1 MLNLYLQFVLKYV
14 KMSAGDV
21 MQQYFIKGKCKINE
35 CFVFDN
41 EQAHHIKNVLRM
53 KNGSQVRVVDED
65 EIAYSAQII
74 IDVNGVS
81 GIACE
86 KLMPSES
93 SIKTSLIMG
102 LIKGDK
108 WDYLLQKACECGA
121 YEILPMI
128 SSRCVVKAKEEKADK
143 KLARWNK
150 IAIEACEQCKRTHR
164 AQVLPTA
171 DFKQSLQCDA
181 DLKLIAYEDADL
193 KACNL
198 AAVFDAHASIHSIA
212 VMIGPEGGFSIS
224 EVEQAEAAGFIRVS
238 LGSSIFR
245 AETAA
250 LFALNA
256 ISYHYDIRGELK

>member
-1 MLNLYLQFVLKYV
+1 
-14 KMSAGDV
+14 MSAGDV
-21 MQQYFIKGKCKINE
+21 MQQYFIKGICKINE
-35 CFVFDN
+35 CFVFDD

-65 EIAYSAQII
+65 ENAYSAEII
-74 IDVNGVS
+74 LDAHGVS
-81 GIACE
+81 GLVCE
-86 KLMPSES
+86 KLMPTES

-108 WDYLLQKACECGA
+108 WDYLIQKACECGA
-121 YEILPMI
+121 YEILPMV

-164 AQVLPTA
+164 TQVLSA
-171 DFKQSLQCDA
+171 IDFKSSLQCDA

-198 AAVFDAHASIHSIA
+198 AEVFNAHASIHSIA
-212 VMIGPEGGFSIS
+212 VMIGPEGGFSID
-224 EVEQAEAAGFIRVS
+224 EVEQAEAVGFIRVS
-238 LGSSIFR
+238 LGASIFR

-256 ISYHYDIRGELK
+256 ISYHYDICGGSK

>member
-1 MLNLYLQFVLKYV
+1 MFKYV

-35 CFVFDN
+35 RFDFDE

-53 KNGSQVRVVDED
+53 KNGSQVRVVDENENAYMA
-65 EIAYSAQII
+65 EIL
-74 IDVNGVS
+74 IDTHGVS
-81 GIACE
+81 GIVCDPLA
-86 KLMPSES
+86 PTES
-93 SIKTSLIMG
+93 SIKTTLIMG

-121 YEILPMI
+121 YEILPMV

-150 IAIEACEQCKRTHR
+150 IASEACEQCKRTHR
-164 AQVLPTA
+164 AQVLPAA
-171 DFKQSLQCDA
+171 DFKQSLRCDA

-198 AAVFDAHASIHSIA
+198 AAVFDANADIHSIA
-212 VMIGPEGGFSIS
+212 VMVGPEGGFSID

-250 LFALNA
+250 LFVLNA
-256 ISYHYDIRGELK
+256 ISYHYDIRGGSK

>member
-1 MLNLYLQFVLKYV
+1 
-14 KMSAGDV
+14 
-21 MQQYFIKGKCKINE
+21 MQQYFIKGKCKTNE
-35 CFVFDN
+35 RFAFDD

-53 KNGSQVRVVDED
+53 KNGSIVRVVDEN
-65 EIAYSAQII
+65 EEAYSAEVMIEAS
-74 IDVNGVS
+74 GVS
-81 GIACE
+81 GVVCD

-121 YEILPMI
+121 YEILPMV

-164 AQVLPTA
+164 AQVLSVT
-171 DFKQSLQCDA
+171 DFKQALTKQA

-198 AAVFDAHASIHSIA
+198 ADVFDAHPTIHSIA
-212 VMIGPEGGFSIS
+212 VMIGPEGGFSID

-256 ISYHYDIRGELK
+256 ISYHYDIRGGVK